1 MPELV
6 YPELSYKIIGIMY
19 VVYNQLGGGYQEK
32 YYQEAVKREF
42 KKSGLGFLE
51 QVRMELLY
59 DGNSLGRYYID
70 FVVEH
75 KIVLELKVSPKF
87 YQKDVMQVLG
97 YLKQSG
103 LKLGILVGMNRN
115 GIIFKRILRGN

>member
-19 VVYNQLGGGYQEK
+19 VGYNQLGGGYQEK